1 MRGLWS
7 FVALQSCSLAM
18 SRLSQSNL
26 RYNALEDTSYV
37 DAWDAE
43 QAATQFVRA
52 QAPQQGSDPMFM
64 PALGTDFSEVAGEGG
79 GEVVADRTLDSN
91 LQEMSKRTD
100 AGLDSDAETRDLATP
115 YFEPSRTLLTS
126 WDVTATDPEELS
138 TGGFRENLQL
148 AENAVTPKGGGFVDN
163 LKLASDELMS
173 DSQLRGNLHRVFVE
187 TVPASIAA
195 RPGPGKGKL
204 PTSMWDAKTSGSAAS
219 AIWDMPIA
227 SGISFDAPLV
237 SKSFDVGTLS

>member
-1 MRGLWS
+1 
-7 FVALQSCSLAM
+7 
-18 SRLSQSNL
+18 
-26 RYNALEDTSYV
+26 
-37 DAWDAE
+37 
-43 QAATQFVRA
+43 
-52 QAPQQGSDPMFM
+52 M

-173 DSQLRGNLHRVFVE
+173 DSQLRGNLH
-187 TVPASIAA
+187 
-195 RPGPGKGKL
+195 
-204 PTSMWDAKTSGSAAS
+204 
-219 AIWDMPIA
+219 
-227 SGISFDAPLV
+227 
-237 SKSFDVGTLS
+237 